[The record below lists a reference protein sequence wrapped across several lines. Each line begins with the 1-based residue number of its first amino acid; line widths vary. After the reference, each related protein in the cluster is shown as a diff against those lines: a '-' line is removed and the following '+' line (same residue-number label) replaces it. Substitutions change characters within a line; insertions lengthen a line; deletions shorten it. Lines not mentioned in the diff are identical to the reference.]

1 MSISTPVH
9 PMLRWKP
16 NPISKAK
23 DLRNASASEAFPT
36 LLEALP
42 VQQASQGKNIT
53 LLTRTS
59 TGWIIFGY
67 VGSPICKVKLNRLV
81 LGGLPLG
88 GDPLE
93 PQTYIFNGKNSCAHM
108 VYRDGKYHIEETPR
122 PTQEPTEPWSVEAV
136 VPVEEFNDG
145 KSLTWLPRIT
155 LRPSIDELPGAM
167 VWVSKKLPD
176 AKIKAGGS
184 QHSWSR
190 IAVTAG
196 IYILPDRMKFSR
208 TFSEEPKVYR
218 SSLSDEERGN
228 LVRAGSGN
236 TIREMNKFL
245 WLNGKSF
252 PILGGFDGQTLGGVF
267 TTGTHGSII
276 TRGPLAEMIVSID
289 LVLTNGESLR
299 IEPTLG
305 ITDPEALAVELPNLR
320 LIQDDQHYHA
330 GLINMGTMGIVQSF
344 VLQVTD
350 AFYMNEIRTPSNISE
365 VKTKIANGKIYNIA
379 GAPGKP
385 VDLEKNPPT
394 ISTGQDG
401 GFKGQPLKAYHLEF
415 LINPYSDKV
424 VVTSRHPITTT
435 TAEDSEFQFEPPGR
449 DLIRT
454 IHLGAQFSRPLLPTW
469 FQENFNALLSWAIDE
484 IIKICPCVTPRLI
497 DSSMNTLIDN
507 AYTDRSFNVF
517 NVGEGTNKIPALAA
531 SIYIPLASDD
541 FLKALDLI
549 RAAAAKFAKPRNRY
563 ETGPA
568 SMRFVKG
575 TQALLG
581 CDVDVCSFE
590 FIFTASTK
598 YALELVEAYEAALR
612 EGLGPDKVR
621 VHWGQLTG
629 KGTERGKGYKEY
641 PKWREIRDKMD
652 PKGVLLSE
660 WQEKIL

>member
-1 MSISTPVH
+1 MSDSTPVH
-9 PMLRWKP
+9 PTLRWKP
-16 NPISKAK
+16 NARFNGK
-23 DLRNASASEAFPT
+23 DLKTGGASATFTT
-36 LLEALP
+36 LQEALN
-42 VQQASQGKNIT
+42 ALDRCKGKNVA

-59 TGWIIFGY
+59 AGWIILEY
-67 VGSPICKVKLNRLV
+67 IGSSICRVKFRRLV

-88 GDPLE
+88 GDPLV
-93 PQTYIFNGKNSCAHM
+93 PQTYIFDGNNSLAHI
-108 VYRDGKYHIEETPR
+108 VYRDDKYHIEEIPR
-122 PTQEPTEPWSVEAV
+122 PSQEPTEPWAVEAV

-236 TIREMNKFL
+236 TISEMNKFL
-245 WLNGKSF
+245 WLHGKSF

-330 GLINMGTMGIVQSF
+330 ALINMGTMGIVQSF

-365 VKTKIANGKIYNIA
+365 LKTKIGNGKIYNIA

-424 VVTSRHPITTT
+424 VVTSRHPIAT
-435 TAEDSEFQFEPPGR
+435 
-449 DLIRT
+449 
-454 IHLGAQFSRPLLPTW
+454 
-469 FQENFNALLSWAIDE
+469 
-484 IIKICPCVTPRLI
+484 
-497 DSSMNTLIDN
+497 
-507 AYTDRSFNVF
+507 TDR
-517 NVGEGTNKIPALAA
+517 
-531 SIYIPLASDD
+531 
-541 FLKALDLI
+541 
-549 RAAAAKFAKPRNRY
+549 R
-563 ETGPA
+563 
-568 SMRFVKG
+568 
-575 TQALLG
+575 
-581 CDVDVCSFE
+581 
-590 FIFTASTK
+590 
-598 YALELVEAYEAALR
+598 
-612 EGLGPDKVR
+612 GLGIPV
-621 VHWGQLTG
+621 
-629 KGTERGKGYKEY
+629 
-641 PKWREIRDKMD
+641 
-652 PKGVLLSE
+652 
-660 WQEKIL
+660 